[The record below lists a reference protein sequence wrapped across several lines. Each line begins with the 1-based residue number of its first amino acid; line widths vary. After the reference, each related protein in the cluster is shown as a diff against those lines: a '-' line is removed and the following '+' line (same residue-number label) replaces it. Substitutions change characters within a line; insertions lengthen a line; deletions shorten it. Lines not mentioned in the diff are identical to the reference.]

1 MEVVEDPDDQLGNPV
16 RVFRIPGSLRSK
28 RTKVV
33 VVGILPHE
41 LVVVLLP
48 HELVVVLLPLVLFR
62 LPRKQILRW

>member
-1 MEVVEDPDDQLGNPV
+1 MVEDPDDQLGNPV

-41 LVVVLLP
+41 LVVVPLL
-48 HELVVVLLPLVLFR
+48 LMLFR
-62 LPRKQILRW
+62 LPHKQNLQ